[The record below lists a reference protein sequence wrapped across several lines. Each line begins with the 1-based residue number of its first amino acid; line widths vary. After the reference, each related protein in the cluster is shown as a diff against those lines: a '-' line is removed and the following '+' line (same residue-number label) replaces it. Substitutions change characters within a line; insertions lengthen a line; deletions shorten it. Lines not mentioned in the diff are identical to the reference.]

1 MAYNKKL
8 SGAQMVLVPITQ
20 VGENRFP
27 YVENLRNRYI
37 KFVDFCPSAYL
48 PGTDASGLQANADM
62 FVTFYDKNGTQ
73 RLIDSLPLERLD
85 YSATN
90 GVRQEIGY
98 EISLENSF
106 VICQDAAQIG
116 KVAAFVFWYDL
127 PEYSRRNTA
136 DNTITDN
143 FAVKLTNA
151 TRYNQLPDEERMT
164 NKRFRKLLV
173 AAPSITPNYKTGVTA
188 AQLQNLYL
196 TLRKGS
202 YLVADNVP
210 LSLLRQLKMLEK
222 SEWANIIFD
231 FQSSYITIGGAGTIP
246 NVNTDYIG
254 KYVFF
259 NVQYERE

>member
-20 VGENRFP
+20 VGQNRFP

-37 KFVDFCPSAYL
+37 KFVDFHPAAYL
-48 PGTDASGLQANADM
+48 PGTDATGLQTNADM
-62 FVTFYDKNGTQ
+62 FVTLYDKNGTQ
-73 RLIDSLPLERLD
+73 RLIDSLPLERFD
-85 YSATN
+85 YSATD
-90 GVRQEIGY
+90 GVRQQIGY

-106 VICQDAAQIG
+106 VICQDANQIG

-127 PEYSRRNTA
+127 PQYSSKNDT
-136 DNTITDN
+136 DYTITDN

-164 NKRFRKLLV
+164 GKRFRKILV

-188 AQLQNLYL
+188 AQLPNLYL

-202 YLVADNVP
+202 YLVADNIP
-210 LSLLRQLKMLEK
+210 LSLLRQIKMLEK
-222 SEWANIIFD
+222 SEWSNIIFD

-246 NVNTDYIG
+246 NVNTDYVG

-259 NVQYERE
+259 NVQYERK